1 MTIELN
7 DRGFVIDI
15 RKTYSPLSIETSLSV
30 IQNASPYSAVFRGND
45 WTNQITT
52 KIRFNINLIYN
63 DQLNN
68 QLNCGDHNPREKRIC
83 LRLRSK

>member
-7 DRGFVIDI
+7 DRGFVIDF
-15 RKTYSPLSIETSLSV
+15 RKTYPPLSIETSLSV
-30 IQNASPYSAVFRGND
+30 IQNASPYFAVFRGND

-52 KIRFNINLIYN
+52 KRRFNINLIYN
-63 DQLNN
+63 NQLNN
-68 QLNCGDHNPREKRIC
+68 QLNCGDRNPREKRIC